1 MGLSQQKLNEKKEY
15 FIFKIKKK
23 LLLLLNRTVLN
34 EQFSK
39 KLINK

>member
-23 LLLLLNRTVLN
+23 IIITAKSN
-34 EQFSK
+34 SIK
-39 KLINK
+39 